1 MHVTHVNIWK
11 CSKCNSTWHACVR
24 GKHLCMFLTCMLIV
38 PTLQLLSFLFMLVSV
53 TYTVSRYR
61 FRMCTLNVHV
71 AHVNIRNMKHAFLHN
86 MHVWG
91 RTLWCALLAQTTPT
105 SSLHA
110 PEKCMSKEKL
120 HVNKQHACQKKNHA
134 CRKKNRMSTN
144 NMHVKRKSC
153 MSKEK
158 SHVNKEATFLDAP
171 HQPGIGASFSLR
183 IARGLH
189 CVEFQMIFASCS
201 CCRCNF
207 FTPDLKTID
216 P

>member
-120 HVNKQHACQKKNHA
+120 HVNKQHACQKKI
-134 CRKKNRMSTN
+134 
-144 NMHVKRKSC
+144 MHVERKIAFQQR
-153 MSKEK
+153 
-158 SHVNKEATFLDAP
+158 SHFSWCTPPARNRRFI
-171 HQPGIGASFSLR
+171 QPENRTR
-183 IARGLH
+183 IAL
-189 CVEFQMIFASCS
+189 
-201 CCRCNF
+201 CRISDDFCQLF
-207 FTPDLKTID
+207 LLSL
-216 P
+216 